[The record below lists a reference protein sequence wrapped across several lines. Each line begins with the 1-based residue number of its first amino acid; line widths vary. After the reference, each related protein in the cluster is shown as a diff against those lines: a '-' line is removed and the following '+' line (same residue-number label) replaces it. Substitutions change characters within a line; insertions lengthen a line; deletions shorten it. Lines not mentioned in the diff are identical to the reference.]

1 MPFCAPRTSC
11 SRLLADDSPVR
22 PCRQP
27 RYTLSRLPSLDGE
40 PSDGQ
45 TEKHVS
51 ADRSVSGNSSTRTV
65 IRKQPDTGPEV
76 VTASQSQ
83 LCVDAERR
91 ISSMQKL
98 RRRVQL
104 TKGTKSVSE
113 TQPKVE
119 FGQTKYGIETW
130 AGISSLPLLTSTAAP
145 RPPASVVKATFWTC
159 GASTSVPAAAI
170 VVTIQRST
178 RYLRGWRTMMSG

>member
-27 RYTLSRLPSLDGE
+27 RYTLSRLPSLDDE

-45 TEKHVS
+45 TGKHVS
-51 ADRSVSGNSSTRTV
+51 AERSVSVVSSTRTV
-65 IRKQPDTGPEV
+65 IRKQPVSGPEV

-83 LCVDAERR
+83 LRVTTDRR

-98 RRRVQL
+98 LRKVQL
-104 TKGTKSVSE
+104 TKGTESVSE
-113 TQPKVE
+113 TQPQVE
-119 FGQTKYGIETW
+119 LGQTRYGIETW
-130 AGISSLPLLTSTAAP
+130 ASISVLPLLTSTAAP
-145 RPPASVVKATFWTC
+145 RPPVSVAKAMFWTC

-170 VVTIQRST
+170 VVTIQRTT

>member
-119 FGQTKYGIETW
+119 FGQTNTAPASLRRKGDILDMRSEYERSSSGDSSDDPTDY
-130 AGISSLPLLTSTAAP
+130 SLPPGMEDDDEWVTDDESDDELGP
-145 RPPASVVKATFWTC
+145 R
-159 GASTSVPAAAI
+159 
-170 VVTIQRST
+170 
-178 RYLRGWRTMMSG
+178 

>member
-51 ADRSVSGNSSTRTV
+51 ADRSVSGISSTRTV
-65 IRKQPDTGPEV
+65 IRKQPVSGPEV

-83 LCVDAERR
+83 LCVNTERR

-98 RRRVQL
+98 LRWVQL

-113 TQPKVE
+113 TQPKFE
-119 FGQTKYGIETW
+119 LGQ
-130 AGISSLPLLTSTAAP
+130 TSTA
-145 RPPASVVKATFWTC
+145 PASLRRKSDILDMRSEHERSSSGDSSDDPTDHSLPPGMEDDDEW
-159 GASTSVPAAAI
+159 
-170 VVTIQRST
+170 VTDDESDDELEPR
-178 RYLRGWRTMMSG
+178 

>member
-27 RYTLSRLPSLDGE
+27 RYTLSRLPSLDDE

-45 TEKHVS
+45 TGKHVS
-51 ADRSVSGNSSTRTV
+51 AERSVSVVSSTRTV
-65 IRKQPDTGPEV
+65 IRKQPVSGPEV

-83 LCVDAERR
+83 LRVTTDRR

-98 RRRVQL
+98 LRKVQL
-104 TKGTKSVSE
+104 TKGTESVSE
-113 TQPKVE
+113 IQPQVE
-119 FGQTKYGIETW
+119 LGQ
-130 AGISSLPLLTSTAAP
+130 TSTA
-145 RPPASVVKATFWTC
+145 PASLRRKSDVLDMRSEYERSSSGDSSDPTDHSLPPGMEDDDEW
-159 GASTSVPAAAI
+159 
-170 VVTIQRST
+170 VTDDESDDEVGPR
-178 RYLRGWRTMMSG
+178 

>member
-11 SRLLADDSPVR
+11 SRLLADGSPFR

-45 TEKHVS
+45 IEKHVS
-51 ADRSVSGNSSTRTV
+51 ADRSVSGISSTRTV
-65 IRKQPDTGPEV
+65 IRKQPVSGPEV

-83 LCVDAERR
+83 LSVNTEGR

-98 RRRVQL
+98 LRMVQL

-119 FGQTKYGIETW
+119 LGQ
-130 AGISSLPLLTSTAAP
+130 TSTA
-145 RPPASVVKATFWTC
+145 PASLRRKSDILDMRSEYKRSSSGDSSDDPTDHSLPPGMEDDDDEW
-159 GASTSVPAAAI
+159 
-170 VVTIQRST
+170 VTDNESDDELGPR
-178 RYLRGWRTMMSG
+178 